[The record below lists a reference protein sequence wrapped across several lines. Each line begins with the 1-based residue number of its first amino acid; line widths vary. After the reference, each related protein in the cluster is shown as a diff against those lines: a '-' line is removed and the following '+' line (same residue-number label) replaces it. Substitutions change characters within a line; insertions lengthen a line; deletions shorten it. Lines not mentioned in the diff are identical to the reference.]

1 MREIVKMIVVLTV
14 IATVMG
20 MTLSYVESITRE
32 PIEYSKLKFVKGP
45 AVLSVLTDYDND
57 PIKDYK
63 KDLILEEKPE
73 GKITKSIFP
82 AKKNGKASAIAF
94 EVVGQG
100 YGGPVA
106 IMIGIDLKTGKL
118 TGMRVMTH
126 SETPGLGA
134 RAVEPQFYEQFSAL
148 GTEGV
153 ALEASGG
160 KINAISG
167 ATITSTG
174 VVEAVKKGLELFN
187 RAKDKII
194 GAVGAT

>member
-1 MREIVKMIVVLTV
+1 MRDIIKMIVVLTV

-20 MTLSYVESITRE
+20 TTLSFVESITRE

-45 AVLSVLTDYDND
+45 AVLSVLTNYDND

-73 GKITKSIFP
+73 GKVTKSLFL
-82 AKKNGKASAIAF
+82 AKKNGKTVAIAF
-94 EVVGQG
+94 EVAGQG
-100 YGGPVA
+100 YGGPLG
-106 IMIGIDLKTGKL
+106 IMVGIDLKTGHL

-134 RAVEPQFYEQFSAL
+134 RSVQPEFYEQFAGLGIEEAAL
-148 GTEGV
+148 
-153 ALEASGG
+153 SSKGG

-167 ATITSTG
+167 ATMTSTG
-174 VVEAVKKGLELFN
+174 VASAVKEALELFT
-187 RAKDKII
+187 RTKEKII
-194 GAVGAT
+194 SAIGTV